1 MHTAHCFVKKIGSRW
16 NLINQL
22 NKARSLMGNL
32 ISLKSCT
39 EPVFPF
45 VFSALLTN
53 SFQGLKDKLFNRHAH
68 RVSQEASLCIIC
80 HVADVASYFST
91 VRKVWC
97 VWNAINISDQK
108 IQLPPGGSLGLCRC
122 LSVFLRL
129 ALNCSKEDDSKAPS
143 GRELDRLSCEVQQWK
158 KSRTT

>member
-1 MHTAHCFVKKIGSRW
+1 MEVITSLAPNLTDAHSTLFCKKIGSRW

-22 NKARSLMGNL
+22 NKARRLLGNL
-32 ISLKSCT
+32 ISLISCT

-97 VWNAINISDQK
+97 VWNAINISDQT
-108 IQLPPGGSLGLCRC
+108 LHSHRRNLTVETP
-122 LSVFLRL
+122 
-129 ALNCSKEDDSKAPS
+129 
-143 GRELDRLSCEVQQWK
+143 
-158 KSRTT
+158 KSPVDHC